1 MSDKGLL
8 INAIGLVDIHG
19 STNIPTVL
27 YYRKNGPVAIGSEAL
42 GLKQSRRELNEDFKI
57 DLGNIKQRTIGGRR
71 LFPTAS
77 GAKKSAAE
85 LTADFIHEVLQHVNG
100 WMAERDLKRA
110 PSIMVAEPLSM
121 LTESPSARE
130 SQAMPERDSKGELV
144 SSDWLENYRRNLKVM
159 LLGKGFEDARIKF
172 LPEPFAVFQY
182 YRHGLRHPLLVG
194 SKKINALVVD
204 FGGGTF
210 DVCIVET
217 TREGEIDINDAELLS
232 KAQSAASRPIG
243 GFYVNRMIVE
253 ALLRKCL
260 SPKNLTSKLNTGLKL
275 YPQWRRNEFTLAG
288 LSEEQREFIQQLHN
302 LSHDIE
308 DAKLVLSRSITD
320 WRLDSPAYISVP
332 VAIPDNPFVPASPVI
347 NCQLSASEFRNVF
360 VKWVWEE
367 QLRSVVKK
375 VLDRGRDQLNAAPIT
390 VVLLSGGSAN
400 IKWLRELLR
409 RDFSEELSHARIL
422 ELKDYQE
429 VVAKGLAVECVRR
442 FYRPEGDFA
451 CVTYNRLCLLL
462 DPDESGYELKRFQPK
477 SPGLPLSDVGGV
489 LLPSSS
495 ALSRFVGQP
504 MRWKVRLN
512 REPSQRLDYYF
523 LRSSFDPNEVGSLQ
537 NVEEHTAFTPK
548 DCKYDQA
555 LQVELT
561 VTQDGTAIPRF
572 IYKTGLDDSE
582 TIATKGRPFYLD
594 MTLGQPDSLP
604 EAYIGLDFGT
614 SNTSVSYVSQ
624 ASIEVY
630 EKRAEEKSWNDLSG
644 LISSLPYPL
653 AAPLANYVRS
663 DPARLVSAAR
673 DFAEAALTIAAYF
686 AYLEYCAR
694 KGRGTSCLF
703 KGFPKRSAGPLW
715 KLLQES
721 LLSAGGNAVF
731 CAALRELTQPTL
743 HEVID
748 RHGDGGTDRRTKEL
762 TQPTLYEV
770 IDRFVTELA
779 KEKHGKVSA
788 QEIDTVR
795 PIHILANVLQKVFTD
810 SKFGLF
816 QQVRKERF
824 GKRFQANIR
833 HAVGPAA
840 FLTISKYSGEHC
852 FSEDE
857 AFIVNAGTGLPL
869 QPLIFWNRC
878 PKHPEL
884 DCGHCYF
891 FDSAESQSPAVFS
904 FKAAAF
910 PCTCL
915 VSTDNEFGPLANQ
928 LLELTKADTS
938 VAFCNIGDLREV
950 EEDSATLVI

>member
-1 MSDKGLL
+1 
-8 INAIGLVDIHG
+8 
-19 STNIPTVL
+19 
-27 YYRKNGPVAIGSEAL
+27 
-42 GLKQSRRELNEDFKI
+42 
-57 DLGNIKQRTIGGRR
+57 
-71 LFPTAS
+71 
-77 GAKKSAAE
+77 
-85 LTADFIHEVLQHVNG
+85 
-100 WMAERDLKRA
+100 
-110 PSIMVAEPLSM
+110 
-121 LTESPSARE
+121 
-130 SQAMPERDSKGELV
+130 
-144 SSDWLENYRRNLKVM
+144 
-159 LLGKGFEDARIKF
+159 
-172 LPEPFAVFQY
+172 
-182 YRHGLRHPLLVG
+182 
-194 SKKINALVVD
+194 
-204 FGGGTF
+204 
-210 DVCIVET
+210 
-217 TREGEIDINDAELLS
+217 
-232 KAQSAASRPIG
+232 
-243 GFYVNRMIVE
+243 
-253 ALLRKCL
+253 
-260 SPKNLTSKLNTGLKL
+260 
-275 YPQWRRNEFTLAG
+275 
-288 LSEEQREFIQQLHN
+288 
-302 LSHDIE
+302 
-308 DAKLVLSRSITD
+308 
-320 WRLDSPAYISVP
+320 
-332 VAIPDNPFVPASPVI
+332 
-347 NCQLSASEFRNVF
+347 VF
-360 VKWVWEE
+360 VKKVWED
-367 QLRSVVKK
+367 QLRSVVKT
-375 VLDRGRDQLNAAPIT
+375 VLDRGRDELNAAPIT

-400 IKWLRELLR
+400 IRWLRELLK
-409 RDFSEELSHARIL
+409 RDFSEELSHAQIL

-442 FYRPEGDFA
+442 FCRPEGDFA

-512 REPSQRLDYYF
+512 RDPSQRLDYYF

-572 IYKTGLDDSE
+572 IYKTGRDDSE
-582 TIATKGRPFYLD
+582 TIATRARPFYLD

-663 DPARLVSAAR
+663 DQARLVSAAR

-686 AYLEYCAR
+686 AYLEYCAH
-694 KGRGTSCLF
+694 KGRGASCLF

-715 KLLQES
+715 KLLQVS
-721 LLSAGGNAVF
+721 LGSAGGNAVF
-731 CAALRELTQPTL
+731 CAGLRELTQP
-743 HEVID
+743 
-748 RHGDGGTDRRTKEL
+748 
-762 TQPTLYEV
+762 PLYEV
-770 IDRFVTELA
+770 IDRFVTEIA
-779 KEKHGKVSA
+779 NEKHGKVSD

-795 PIHILANVLQKVFTD
+795 PVHILANVLQKVFTD

-824 GKRFQANIR
+824 GERFQANFR

-840 FLTISKYSGEHC
+840 FLKISRYSGEHS
-852 FSEDE
+852 FAEDE

-891 FDSAESQSPAVFS
+891 FDSVKSQSPAVFS

-915 VSTDNEFGPLANQ
+915 ASTDNEFGPLANQ

-950 EEDSATLVI
+950 EEDSGTLII

>member
-8 INAIGLVDIHG
+8 INAIGLVDIQG

-121 LTESPSARE
+121 LTESSSALE
-130 SQAMPERDSKGELV
+130 SEAMPEQSSKGEIV
-144 SSDWLENYRRNLKVM
+144 SPDWLENYRRNLKVM

-182 YRHGLRHPLLVG
+182 YRHGRRHPLLVG

-210 DVCIVET
+210 DVCIIET
-217 TREGEIDINDAELLS
+217 TKEGEIDLNETRLLS
-232 KAQSAASRPIG
+232 KARSAASKPIG
-243 GFYVNRMIVE
+243 GFYVNRMVVE
-253 ALLRKCL
+253 ALLRKYL
-260 SPKNLTSKLNTGLKL
+260 SAKGLTSKLNTGLKH
-275 YPQWRRNEFTLAG
+275 YPKWRRGEIG
-288 LSEEQREFIQQLHN
+288 LEAISEEQREFFQQFQN
-302 LSHDIE
+302 LSHEIE
-308 DAKLVLSRSITD
+308 DGKLALSRSITD
-320 WRLDSPAYISVP
+320 WRLDSSASISVP
-332 VAIPDNPFVPASPVI
+332 VAIPDNPFVPGSSVI
-347 NCQLSASEFRNVF
+347 NCQLSVSEFRNVF
-360 VKWVWEE
+360 VKKVWED
-367 QLRSVVKK
+367 QLRSVVKT
-375 VLDRGRDQLNAAPIT
+375 VLDRGRDELNAAPIT

-400 IKWLRELLR
+400 IRWLRELLK
-409 RDFSEELSHARIL
+409 RDFSEELSHAQIL

-442 FYRPEGDFA
+442 FCRPEGDFA

-512 REPSQRLDYYF
+512 RDPSQRLDYYF

-572 IYKTGLDDSE
+572 IYKTGRDDSE
-582 TIATKGRPFYLD
+582 TIATRARPFYLD

-663 DPARLVSAAR
+663 DQARLVSAAR

-686 AYLEYCAR
+686 AYLEYCAH
-694 KGRGTSCLF
+694 KGRGASCLF

-715 KLLQES
+715 KLLQVS
-721 LLSAGGNAVF
+721 LGSAGGNAVF
-731 CAALRELTQPTL
+731 CAGLRELTQP
-743 HEVID
+743 
-748 RHGDGGTDRRTKEL
+748 
-762 TQPTLYEV
+762 PLYEV
-770 IDRFVTELA
+770 IDRFVTEIA
-779 KEKHGKVSA
+779 NEKHGKVSD

-795 PIHILANVLQKVFTD
+795 PVHILANVLQKVFTD

-824 GKRFQANIR
+824 GERFQANFR

-840 FLTISKYSGEHC
+840 FLKISRYSGEHS
-852 FSEDE
+852 FAEDE

-891 FDSAESQSPAVFS
+891 FDSVKSQSPAVFS

-915 VSTDNEFGPLANQ
+915 ASTDNEFGPLANQ

-950 EEDSATLVI
+950 EEDSGTLII